1 MRRGEKRGGRRV
13 GRLAAGREVANIR
26 AMGMTVDQIVA
37 EARQLPKDLRAELL
51 DRVTRAGFIDDYAGI
66 RISKTGKRFR
76 IWQAVVWNLRD
87 RQGAF
92 AGQAAS
98 FTDWEFL
105 P

>member
-1 MRRGEKRGGRRV
+1 
-13 GRLAAGREVANIR
+13 
-26 AMGMTVDQIVA
+26 
-37 EARQLPKDLRAELL
+37 
-51 DRVTRAGFIDDYAGI
+51 
-66 RISKTGKRFR
+66 
-76 IWQAVVWNLRD
+76 VWNLRD